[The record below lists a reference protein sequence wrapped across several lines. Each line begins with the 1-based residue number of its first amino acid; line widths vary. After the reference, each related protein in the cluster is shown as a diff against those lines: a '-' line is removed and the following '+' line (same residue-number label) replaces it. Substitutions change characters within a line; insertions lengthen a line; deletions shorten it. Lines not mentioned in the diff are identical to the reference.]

1 MFSVDAGPGGR
12 ERVLALRGELDYA
25 SAAQLQEAADAVLA
39 GPQPP
44 ALVVLDCSALEFCD
58 SSGINVLIGMHQRLE
73 ARGGVLRLAGVP
85 GSVTRVFTLTGLDQ
99 VIGLY
104 GTVADASA
112 PAAGDHGSSAVRAA
126 SERQR

>member
-25 SAAQLQEAADAVLA
+25 SAAQLREAADAVLA